1 MIQNF
6 AFTLPWSI
14 YFFLN
19 SIVTV
24 TFSQRPYIILT
35 SREQPDLNYWNPLI
49 VQEMR
54 DILQFWTDRRVPL
67 YKIGHFHHFHIFS
80 LLMLWL
86 RFIARGVDGF
96 RMDAVPFLFEDL
108 QFRDE
113 PLSGKTDVSLFLV
126 LQQQS
131 KAMDPCILRWR
142 PHLSN
147 FNFKT

>member
-67 YKIGHFHHFHIFS
+67 YKIGHFHRIVYFLIVNVMIET
-80 LLMLWL
+80 LAGVLMVSVWT
-86 RFIARGVDGF
+86 
-96 RMDAVPFLFEDL
+96 PC
-108 QFRDE
+108 
-113 PLSGKTDVSLFLV
+113 LSSSRIPSSGMSRCREK
-126 LQQQS
+126 Q
-131 KAMDPCILRWR
+131 M
-142 PHLSN
+142 
-147 FNFKT
+147 